1 MRIAVLG
8 AGSMGTAVSLL
19 LKNNN
24 NEVIIWTKFAEEAT
38 MINGT
43 REQKTKLPGIHIP
56 EEIEC
61 TTDIEYAL
69 NNAGMA
75 VIAVPSQTVRETAG
89 RIGKYINSDTIIVCI
104 SKGLEENTGLRM
116 SQVITQEIKK
126 AKPVMLSGPC
136 HAEELARG
144 IPTAY
149 VASSLSKKRTKI
161 VQNIFMTPNFRV
173 YTNWDLA
180 GVELGGALK
189 NIIALG
195 AGISDGLGYG
205 DNTKAALM
213 TRGMA
218 EIQRLGVL
226 LGAKPETFM
235 GLTGIGDLIVTCT
248 SMHSRNRVAGI
259 LLGQG
264 MPLDN
269 VQDEVK
275 MVVEGVATTKAAYNL
290 AKRYDLEMPIT
301 NQIYK
306 VLFEGKNPR
315 DAVTELM
322 ARGRK
327 NEIV

>member
-24 NEVIIWTKFAEEAT
+24 NEVIIWTKFAEEAA

-213 TRGMA
+213 TRGMT

-275 MVVEGVATTKAAYNL
+275 MVVEGVATTKAAYSL
-290 AKRYDLEMPIT
+290 AKRYGLEMPIT

-327 NEIV
+327 NEMA

>member
-8 AGSMGTAVSLL
+8 AGSMGIAVSLL

-24 NEVIIWTKFAEEAT
+24 NEVVIWTKFSEEAS
-38 MINGT
+38 MINST

-61 TTDIEYAL
+61 TTDIENAL
-69 NNAGMA
+69 KNAWMV

-89 RIGKYINSDTIIVCI
+89 RISKYINKDIIIACI

-116 SQVITQEIKK
+116 SQVITQEIKN

-136 HAEELARG
+136 HAEELAIG

-149 VASSLSKKRTKI
+149 VASSLSRKTAESVQKI
-161 VQNIFMTPNFRV
+161 LMTPAFRV

-213 TRGMA
+213 TRGIA
-218 EIQRLGVL
+218 EIQRLGVI
-226 LGAKPETFM
+226 LGAKPETFT

-259 LLGQG
+259 MLGQG
-264 MPLDN
+264 MSPDK
-269 VQDEVK
+269 VSDEVK
-275 MVVEGVATTKAAYNL
+275 MVVEGIATTKAAFNL
-290 AKRYDLEMPIT
+290 AKKYDVEMPIT

-306 VLFEGKNPR
+306 ILFERKNPR
-315 DAVTELM
+315 DAVNELM
-322 ARGRK
+322 TRGRK
-327 NEIV
+327 NEMV